1 MNRIRT
7 TAAAFAV
14 SLGAAT
20 LAVPTLAAAAADEPT
35 GPCAVRQA
43 QVDRAED
50 ALARVTAVFERQQDR
65 VAKAKKRVAKADTR
79 AEKRSA
85 KAVLA
90 RAKDK
95 KSDVAKDRKA
105 QKMRLTKALER
116 LEDCLA
122 APTEPTEPAPA
133 E

>member
-7 TAAAFAV
+7 TAAAFVV
-14 SLGAAT
+14 SLGVGAVVLPTAAG
-20 LAVPTLAAAAADEPT
+20 AQEEPPT

-50 ALARVTAVFERQQDR
+50 ALARLTAVFERQQDR
-65 VAKAKKRVAKADTR
+65 VAKAQKRVAKADSR

-90 RAKDK
+90 QAKEK

-105 QKMRLTKALER
+105 QKMRLAKALER

-122 APTEPTEPAPA
+122 APAEPAPA